1 MTQNIPPSEH
11 GQASRAKSDETGM
24 TDTPISLLMQSVYDR
39 LKKAAVP
46 VGQTGS
52 EYILFFSYTDTR
64 KRARVEIYRGSTFD
78 DAWRRGVSR
87 LDRVTRKNPD
97 TIRWLRIDLV
107 DGVRHNDW
115 KTLKQQL
122 TQVKRNYCRQGISL
136 DSGFRH
142 AFLET
147 EINANAMFYGG
158 PKYPHC
164 VVNEKNF
171 QRYARLRHGLAGV
184 DFSDARSVWMFSTRG
199 FFIDLEKRDAVHEIA
214 GPGRS
219 AGRRII
225 DTLDEDI
232 LTELIESSSVFL
244 AGQVGN
250 DGRFIYGWHPCFDRE
265 IPAYNAL
272 RHASTTYAMIE
283 AWEVT
288 QDERL
293 WAAIDRSLGWL
304 CREAIRTTSLPDGTE
319 AAFLVDVGNE
329 IKLGA
334 NAVAILAFTRHA
346 TVTGCKDHLPL
357 LEKLALGVQYMQRG
371 RDGSFVHVLNYPD
384 LTLKEAFR
392 TIYYEGE
399 AAFGLM
405 RLYNLTK
412 DERWLATVEKAFE
425 HFIAKEH
432 WRHND
437 HWLSY
442 CVNELTRYRPDERYF
457 RFGIRNV
464 KDYLDF
470 ILNRITT
477 FPTLL
482 ELMMAAQAMLDR
494 IETMPEMRHLLNE
507 IDRPKF
513 QRALH
518 YRARYLLNGHFWPEL
533 AMFFANPGRIVGSFF
548 IRHHAFRVR
557 IDDVEHY
564 VSGLAAY
571 RHYLLSKTAKAQE
584 LIAAPQKDGPL
595 LAWGG
600 DVNLGRRQHY
610 RAADLG
616 AENIVRVPAL
626 EAADIA
632 VVNLECVIT
641 TKGEQGTK
649 KGENGPYY
657 YRARPEMAGLLSQ
670 AGVDVVATANN
681 HSGDYGPEGVIDQGK
696 WLDRA
701 RIGYVGTGRTST
713 EAFAPLFR
721 RAGDLSVAIFSID
734 STQHRFAAS
743 DDRPGSAYLP
753 PENPGLWREIMM
765 RHIVAARKK
774 ADVVIVAVHWGTNL
788 ADEPDGNEIA
798 VGHAL
803 IEAGADAVLGASAH
817 VLQGVE
823 IYQQRPIIHDAG
835 DLLFDSIRST
845 SFDTGLFSLE
855 LSSNGVE
862 RVVFTPLAGGF
873 GFTRQLDGPEAIE
886 AVRKFSRKCDAMGT
900 LLQPAADGTGI
911 IELSPPTRRKGESH
925 AKKTTKNGVKTS
937 PVPAEPSY
945 ALDDRWL
952 VDDVPEDARIDPVR
966 LGPLTLLGIRVKPK
980 QIRRRRMLWVETFW
994 QADAPVE
1001 EDIRL
1006 DIRGVPVAATT
1017 MKPWGLGMDHDP
1029 CDWLMPTSRWKPG
1042 QIYRDYYGLRPPYMK
1057 DWANID
1063 LQLTVGAVSRREEI
1077 MPVAL
1082 PFRIKLHA
1090 PTDSPVDA
1098 ICMTRDYRTDFPAD
1112 VLSSKA
1118 GQTWTAEQIEA
1129 VTGGKWLVQPPAGW
1143 FIRSIIRGS
1152 GHVDHVDDPVL
1163 YVASHYDALA
1173 FHEQFSSA
1181 AKNWDTH
1188 NVLARHAGRLAG
1200 AIVARPVPGL
1210 PKNFPLLQV
1219 DDPIKALIELG
1230 FAARQ
1235 RFEGNVI
1242 AITGTAG
1249 KSTTVGMLNHLLGKE
1264 KRALASFGNY
1274 NSRVG
1279 APALLANLAA
1289 DHSAAIVEIAQSA
1302 LWMER
1307 GPITRQIKPTVALIT
1322 EIGISQTRSERIAS
1336 VEDTAK
1342 FKSRIF
1348 DGLTGPAVAIVGEH
1362 LTCFDT
1368 VLTAAQKHATRVV
1381 TFGNSPN
1388 ATLRMLD
1395 HRHTDDGCQVKFVTP
1410 EGEVVD
1416 LHVPLPGTGMM
1427 NNAMAA
1433 MSVIYATGGDLQAAA
1448 RQLPGFEP
1456 EEGRLRRL
1464 ELPMRDGVPVDV
1476 IDDSWN
1482 ATVSSML
1489 NAISVLKEAPTRSDG
1504 RKIAILGRIVHLGD
1518 LSQSLHESLA
1528 APLLDAAPD
1537 LIVTHGEEMRFLRA
1551 VLPDALVGPHFSSA
1565 SALAEY
1571 LHRELR
1577 SGDLVLIKGSR
1588 RDSDFGEV
1596 CERLTQLAQ
1605 LRAETSVAAE

>member
-1 MTQNIPPSEH
+1 
-11 GQASRAKSDETGM
+11 M
-24 TDTPISLLMQSVYDR
+24 TDNPISLLMQSVYDR
-39 LKKAAVP
+39 LKEAAVP
-46 VGQTGS
+46 VGQAGS
-52 EYILFFSYTDTR
+52 EYILFFSFTDTH
-64 KRARVEIYRGSTFD
+64 KRARVETYRGSTFD

-87 LDRVTRKNPD
+87 LDRITRKNPN
-97 TIRWLRIDLV
+97 TIRWLRVDLID
-107 DGVRHNDW
+107 GIRHNDW
-115 KTLKQQL
+115 GTLKQQL

-136 DSGFRH
+136 DPNCRH

-184 DFSDARSVWMFSTRG
+184 DFSDATSVWMFSSRG

-232 LTELIESSSVFL
+232 LTELLQSSSSFL
-244 AGQVGN
+244 AGQVGE

-288 QDERL
+288 RDARL

-304 CREAIRTTSLPDGTE
+304 CHEAIRTATLPNGTE

-346 TVTGCKDHLPL
+346 AVTGCIDNLPL
-357 LEKLALGVQYMQRG
+357 LEKLALGVQYMQRS
-371 RDGSFVHVLNYPD
+371 RDGSFVHVLNFPD
-384 LTLKEAFR
+384 LTLKESFR

-405 RLYNLTK
+405 RLYSLTK
-412 DERWLATVEKAFE
+412 DERWLTTVEKAFE

-457 RFGIRNV
+457 RFGIQNV

-494 IETMPEMRHLLNE
+494 IETMPEMRHLLDE
-507 IDRPKF
+507 IDLPKF

-533 AMFFANPGRIVGSFF
+533 AMFFANPQRIVGSFF

-564 VSGLAAY
+564 LSGLVAY
-571 RHYLLSKTAKAQE
+571 RYYLLSKSAKAQE
-584 LIAAPQKDGPL
+584 LIAAPQKKGPV

-610 RAADLG
+610 RTADLE
-616 AENIVRVPAL
+616 AANIVRVPAL
-626 EAADIA
+626 AAADIA
-632 VVNLECVIT
+632 VVNLECVVT

-657 YRARPEMAGLLSQ
+657 YRARPEMACLLSQ

-681 HSGDYGPEGVIDQGK
+681 HSGDYGADAVVDQGE

-701 RIGYVGTGRTST
+701 GIGHVGTGRTVD

-721 RAGDLSVAIFSID
+721 QAGDLTVAIFSID
-734 STQHRFAAS
+734 STQHRFAAT

-753 PENPGLWREIMM
+753 PEAPGLWCETMT
-765 RHIVAARKK
+765 RHIAAAREK
-774 ADVVIVAVHWGTNL
+774 ANVVVVAVHWGTNL
-788 ADEPDGNEIA
+788 VEEPDADEIA

-845 SFDTGLFSLE
+845 AFDAGLFSLE
-855 LSSNGVE
+855 LSNNGVE

-873 GFTRQLDGPEAIE
+873 GFTRQLEGPDAIE
-886 AVRKFSRKCDAMGT
+886 AIRKFGQKCETMGT
-900 LLQPAADGTGI
+900 HLQCAVNGTGI
-911 IELSPPTRRKGESH
+911 IELSPPVRRRKPRRS
-925 AKKTTKNGVKTS
+925 TKPASNGLMTS
-937 PVPAEPSY
+937 PILMESAY
-945 ALDDRWL
+945 TLDDRWL
-952 VDDVPEDARIDPVR
+952 VDDVPEDARIDPVQ
-966 LGPLTLLGIRVKPK
+966 LGPLTLLGVRVKPK
-980 QIRRRRMLWVETFW
+980 QIQRRRMLWVETFW
-994 QADAPVE
+994 RADAPVA

-1006 DIRGVPVAATT
+1006 DIRGVPVATTT

-1029 CDWLMPTSRWKPG
+1029 CDWLMPTTRWKPG
-1042 QIYRDYYGLRPPYMK
+1042 QIYRDYYGLRPPYIK
-1057 DWANID
+1057 DWDNID
-1063 LQLTVGAVSRREEI
+1063 LQLTVGAVSGREAI

-1082 PFRIKLHA
+1082 PLRIKLDA
-1090 PTDSPVDA
+1090 PTGSPADVTR
-1098 ICMTRDYRTDFPAD
+1098 MTRNYRTDFPAD
-1112 VLSSKA
+1112 VLRPKA
-1118 GQTWTAEQIEA
+1118 GQTWTAEQIEL
-1129 VTGGKWLVQPPAGW
+1129 VTGGKWLVRPPAGW
-1143 FIRSIIRGS
+1143 FVRSIIRGF

-1181 AKNWDTH
+1181 AKSWDTH
-1188 NVLARHAGRLAG
+1188 HVLARHAGRLAG

-1210 PKNFPLLQV
+1210 PKGFPLLQV
-1219 DDPIKALIELG
+1219 DDPIRALIELG

-1235 RFEGNVI
+1235 RFEGDVI

-1249 KSTTVGMLNHLLGKE
+1249 KSTTVGMLKHLLGKE
-1264 KRALASFGNY
+1264 TRALASFGNY

-1279 APALLANLAA
+1279 APALLANLAGY
-1289 DHSAAIVEIAQSA
+1289 HSAAIVEIAQSA
-1302 LWMER
+1302 LWMRR

-1322 EIGISQTRSERIAS
+1322 ELGISQARSERIAS
-1336 VEDTAK
+1336 VKDTAK

-1348 DGLTGPAVAIVGEH
+1348 DGLTGPAVAVVGEH
-1362 LTCFDT
+1362 LACFDT
-1368 VLTAAQKHATRVV
+1368 VLTAAQEHAKRVV
-1381 TFGNSPN
+1381 TFGDSPK
-1388 ATLRMLD
+1388 ATLRVLD
-1395 HRHTDDGCQVKFVTP
+1395 RKHTDTGSQVQLVTP
-1410 EGEVVD
+1410 EGELID
-1416 LHVPLPGTGMM
+1416 LHVPLPGSGMM
-1427 NNAMAA
+1427 NNALAA
-1433 MSVIYATGGDLQAAA
+1433 MSVLYATGYDLQAAA
-1448 RQLPGFEP
+1448 RQLAGFEP

-1464 ELPMRDGVPVDV
+1464 ELPMRDGGTVDV

-1528 APLLDAAPD
+1528 TPLLDAAPD
-1537 LIVTHGEEMRFLRA
+1537 LILTHGEEMQFLRA
-1551 VLPDALVGPHFSSA
+1551 VLPHGLMGPHFSSA

-1577 SGDLVLIKGSR
+1577 SGDLLLIKGSR

-1596 CERLTQLAQ
+1596 CERLTQLVQ
-1605 LRAETSVAAE
+1605 SRVETSVAAE